1 MRGRLCGALTGV
13 ALAVLV
19 ANSAAAQQWPAYGN
33 YGYGAGYDYQRN
45 AYSYPRLN
53 TAQSATVPEESLAL
67 YGNYLPMLY
76 YSGTA
81 YSLARAMPFES
92 GQAYC
97 QTVGSYLYCADI
109 QSSAVSLL
117 SAGNR
122 GRLGVAIV
130 PRERMGSAAVYSG
143 VLATRSL
150 ANTVSLGGMLRSP
163 DGTEWAVEC
172 VGPSSAAPAAL
183 TCR

>member
-1 MRGRLCGALTGV
+1 MRGRLCGALASV
-13 ALAVLV
+13 ALAALL
-19 ANSAAAQQWPAYGN
+19 AGPTTAQQWPAYGN

-67 YGNYLPMLY
+67 YGNYLPLLY
-76 YSGTA
+76 YSGAA
-81 YSLARAMPFES
+81 YSLARAISFES

-97 QTVGSYLYCADI
+97 QTVSSYLYCADI

-117 SAGNR
+117 AAGNR
-122 GRLGVAIV
+122 GRAGIALV

-150 ANTVSLGGMLRSP
+150 GNTVSLTGTLRAP

-172 VGPSSAAPAAL
+172 DGPSSAAPSAL

>member
-1 MRGRLCGALTGV
+1 
-13 ALAVLV
+13 
-19 ANSAAAQQWPAYGN
+19 
-33 YGYGAGYDYQRN
+33 
-45 AYSYPRLN
+45 
-53 TAQSATVPEESLAL
+53 
-67 YGNYLPMLY
+67 
-76 YSGTA
+76 
-81 YSLARAMPFES
+81 MPFES

-150 ANTVSLGGMLRSP
+150 GNTVSLTGMLRSP

-172 VGPSSAAPAAL
+172 AGPSSAAPAAL